1 MSTIS
6 ELLIKSYDRIKVLTF
21 AFLFIVFFLWQ
32 TTDPAFAGNLL
43 QNSGFEEGLNSWT
56 VSPATATASATASTK
71 HSGSLGGL
79 LTKLSSSSWAY
90 LSQKITVEPDKYY
103 KFSGW
108 GFLNDASITNIKL
121 RFYWLDASQ
130 SKISSNPT
138 EKELAVKGSDFQFM
152 ETESTLSPS
161 TAQFADIQTY
171 IYLNKANPV
180 SPAIFDDLLFESVTP
195 TPAPV
200 PPATPAPASTSS
212 PTSTP
217 TPTSIPPTAIP
228 SSIPTVKP
236 SIILADSVSENSIS
250 DNENQPEID
259 LSINNAMETTP
270 TNEPEVLG
278 ANSAKTSKPSLP
290 LILIIAGT
298 LLTFAG
304 GVLLA
309 YQEVKAHQVKK

>member
-1 MSTIS
+1 MS
-6 ELLIKSYDRIKVLTF
+6 LFSYDRRKVLTF
-21 AFLFIVFFLWQ
+21 TYLFSIILLLLTVNPVFA
-32 TTDPAFAGNLL
+32 TNLL

-71 HSGSLGGL
+71 HSGSFGGL
-79 LTKLSSSSWAY
+79 LTKLSYSSWAY

-138 EKELAVKGSDFQFM
+138 EKELAVKGSNFQFM
-152 ETESTLSPS
+152 ETESTLSPA

-195 TPAPV
+195 TPAPA
-200 PPATPAPASTSS
+200 PTATQTPASTSS
-212 PTSTP
+212 PTQTPTSAPAPKPTTAPSSTP
-217 TPTSIPPTAIP
+217 TI
-228 SSIPTVKP
+228 KP
-236 SIILADSVSENSIS
+236 SIILADS
-250 DNENQPEID
+250 DNENSTSDNQSFTEID
-259 LSINNAMETTP
+259 LAINDAMNP
-270 TNEPEVLG
+270 SPSNQPEVLG
-278 ANSAKTSKPSLP
+278 TDSAKTSKPSLP
-290 LILIIAGT
+290 LILVITGT
-298 LLTFAG
+298 LLTLAG
-304 GVLLA
+304 GTFLA
-309 YQEVKAHQVKK
+309 YYEIKNKQK